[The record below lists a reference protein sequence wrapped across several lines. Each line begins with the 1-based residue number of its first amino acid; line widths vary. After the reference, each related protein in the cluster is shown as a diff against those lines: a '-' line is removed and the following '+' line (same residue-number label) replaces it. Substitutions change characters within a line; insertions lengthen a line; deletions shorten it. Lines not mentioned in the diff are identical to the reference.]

1 MSKKLPT
8 ISVTADKR
16 STHSDLSSSSS
27 SHDTDSNDMD
37 YGRNGAGGVTDVED
51 FDSQVEV
58 LKPSSRRNSYNASLK
73 PKAHLKANTGDNDV
87 TDVEDYDTESDDDEK
102 STAYPELKLSL
113 REFLQQ
119 GLQNQEAV
127 DNDAKESCEIKAGD
141 FVQAQNL
148 NGMADY
154 LTDCEDYDTD
164 SEVGYGCE
172 KSVCVDLDH
181 AMGDQGRVN
190 IADGEKN
197 QDDSDQ
203 YEDVSVISDISDL
216 ASAMSDCTGIGVR
229 GMSEDEVL
237 EVSESGHEEVCQI
250 ACSGSDSESEGAAAW
265 SRSEGDTSFPQID
278 VAFVSASG
286 QPRRNSKSS
295 MSMQGQKNFLQL
307 ASKHEEVLTDVEG
320 IDDSAAEED
329 SFDNEEE
336 DEQPI
341 PRAIILAS
349 GDDGTCLT
357 DVEDMFCDDTSLS
370 TSAEPEVRSICLGA
384 LPVPHRE
391 VVVLKEDK
399 NGDTITNVM
408 PMDSNYEFGI
418 YNHLKD
424 MIHTDSEDYSCAD
437 EWSLQHSLAED
448 AAMGGP
454 SLIEN
459 EVIVSNELLKQ
470 QQNKRLEVQSNAESV
485 TDVEE
490 IFVAGTNRR
499 KKLKT
504 RTLSK
509 GKNKLLEAVK
519 GKEEGVTDVE
529 DMDLSECGLPP
540 GVKRVEQL
548 KQQAKGSNADKFSDS
563 EDVSTDDVS
572 DISDVSDALPP
583 STGDKTSGKTKPQ
596 QLHFRLLK
604 DDIVNQQLT
613 DVEDVQLPSEA
624 EDALEP
630 PAVPVANSNSKELN
644 DMLNES
650 YTVVHER
657 SGRSFNSEA
666 EKLHTKGMIRD
677 ANTDVEYVESD
688 ESAARGGN

>member
-16 STHSDLSSSSS
+16 TNFSDISSSSS

-51 FDSQVEV
+51 FDSQLEV
-58 LKPSSRRNSYNASLK
+58 LKPSSRRNSCNASLK
-73 PKAHLKANTGDNDV
+73 PKAQPRTNTGDNDV
-87 TDVEDYDTESDDDEK
+87 TDVEDYDTESEDDEK

-164 SEVGYGCE
+164 SEVGYGYE

-237 EVSESGHEEVCQI
+237 EVSDSGHEEVCQI
-250 ACSGSDSESEGAAAW
+250 ACSGTESESEGAAAW
-265 SRSEGDTSFPQID
+265 SQSVSENSLPPID
-278 VAFVSASG
+278 VAFISASG

-295 MSMQGQKNFLQL
+295 MPLQGQKNFLQL
-307 ASKHEEVLTDVEG
+307 ASKNEEVLTDVEG
-320 IDDSAAEED
+320 IDDSAAED

-357 DVEDMFCDDTSLS
+357 DVEDMFCEDTSQS
-370 TSAEPEVRSICLGA
+370 TSAEPETRSICHEA
-384 LPVPHRE
+384 LPLPHRE
-391 VVVLKEDK
+391 VVELKEDK
-399 NGDTITNVM
+399 YGDTITNVM

-448 AAMGGP
+448 AAVGGS

-509 GKNKLLEAVK
+509 GKNKLLDAIK
-519 GKEEGVTDVE
+519 GKEDGVTDVE

-548 KQQAKGSNADKFSDS
+548 KQQAKGSNADKASDS

-572 DISDVSDALPP
+572 DISEASDAPP
-583 STGDKTSGKTKPQ
+583 PPTADKLCNKTKPQ
-596 QLHFRLLK
+596 SLHFRLLK
-604 DDIVNQQLT
+604 DDIINQQHT
-613 DVEDVQLPSEA
+613 DVEDVQLPSDA

-650 YTVVHER
+650 YTVVHEK

-677 ANTDVEYVESD
+677 AHTDVEYVESD

>member
-58 LKPSSRRNSYNASLK
+58 LKPSSRRNSCNVALK
-73 PKAHLKANTGDNDV
+73 PKAHPKASGGDNDV

-119 GLQNQEAV
+119 GHQNQEAV

-172 KSVCVDLDH
+172 KSVCVDLDQ

-237 EVSESGHEEVCQI
+237 KVSDSGHEEVCQI

-265 SRSEGDTSFPQID
+265 SRSVSENSFPAID
-278 VAFVSASG
+278 VAFISASG

-295 MSMQGQKNFLQL
+295 MPMSGQKNFLQL
-307 ASKHEEVLTDVEG
+307 AAKNEEVLTDVEG
-320 IDDSAAEED
+320 IDDSAAED
-329 SFDNEEE
+329 SFDNEED

-357 DVEDMFCDDTSLS
+357 DVEDMFCEDTSLS
-370 TSAEPEVRSICLGA
+370 SAEPEVRSICHKA
-384 LPVPHRE
+384 LPLPHRE
-391 VVVLKEDK
+391 VVELKEDK
-399 NGDTITNVM
+399 YGDTITNVM

-437 EWSLQHSLAED
+437 EWSLHHSLVED
-448 AAMGGP
+448 AAVGGP

-470 QQNKRLEVQSNAESV
+470 QQNKRLEVQTNAESV

-519 GKEEGVTDVE
+519 GKEEGVTDIE

-540 GVKRVEQL
+540 GVKRIEQL
-548 KQQAKGSNADKFSDS
+548 KQQAKNFNADKVSDA

-572 DISDVSDALPP
+572 DISEISDAPSL
-583 STGDKTSGKTKPQ
+583 STGEKFSGKTKPQ
-596 QLHFRLLK
+596 PLHFRLLN
-604 DDIVNQQLT
+604 DDIMNQQHS
-613 DVEDVQLPSEA
+613 DIEDVQLPSDA

-630 PAVPVANSNSKELN
+630 PVIPVANSNSKELN

-650 YTVVHER
+650 YTVVHEK

-677 ANTDVEYVESD
+677 AHTDVEYVESD

>member
-1 MSKKLPT
+1 MSNKLPT
-8 ISVTADKR
+8 ISVTADKH
-16 STHSDLSSSSS
+16 SAQSDLSSSSS

-37 YGRNGAGGVTDVED
+37 YGRDGAGGVTDVED
-51 FDSQVEV
+51 FDSQAEV
-58 LKPSSRRNSYNASLK
+58 LKPNSRRGSGSVK
-73 PKAHLKANTGDNDV
+73 LKAETKSNTGENDV
-87 TDVEDYDTESDDDEK
+87 TDVEDYDTESEDEEK

-119 GLQNQEAV
+119 GLHNQEAI

-148 NGMADY
+148 NGLADY

-164 SEVGYGCE
+164 SEVEHGYE

-181 AMGDQGRVN
+181 AVGDQGRVN

-216 ASAMSDCTGIGVR
+216 ASAMSECTGVGIR

-237 EVSESGHEEVCQI
+237 EVSDSGHEEVCQI
-250 ACSGSDSESEGAAAW
+250 ACSGSESEPEGAAGW
-265 SRSEGDTSFPQID
+265 SHSVSESSFPAID

-295 MSMQGQKNFLQL
+295 MPMPGQKQFLQT
-307 ASKHEEVLTDVEG
+307 AGRHEEVLTDVEG
-320 IDDSAAEED
+320 IDDSAAED

-349 GDDGTCLT
+349 GDDGTCVT
-357 DVEDMFCDDTSLS
+357 DVEDMFCEDSSLTNS
-370 TSAEPEVRSICLGA
+370 VPEVKTVSHEA
-384 LPVPHRE
+384 LPLPHRE
-391 VVVLKEDK
+391 VVELKEDK
-399 NGDTITNVM
+399 YGDTITNVM
-408 PMDSNYEFGI
+408 PMDKNYEFGI

-424 MIHTDSEDYSCAD
+424 TIATDSEDYSCAD
-437 EWSLQHSLAED
+437 EWSLQHSLADE
-448 AAMGGP
+448 AAVGG

-499 KKLKT
+499 KKLKA
-504 RTLSK
+504 RTPSK
-509 GKNKLLEAVK
+509 GKNKLLDITK
-519 GKEEGVTDVE
+519 GKEDGVTDVE

-548 KQQAKGSNADKFSDS
+548 KQQAKEKVSDA
-563 EDVSTDDVS
+563 EDASTDDVS
-572 DISDVSDALPP
+572 DMSEASDALPP
-583 STGDKTSGKTKPQ
+583 PTCDKSSTKIKLPP
-596 QLHFRLLK
+596 LHLRLLK
-604 DDIVNQQLT
+604 EDIVNQQHT
-613 DVEDVQLPSEA
+613 DVEDVQCPSEA

-657 SGRSFNSEA
+657 SGRIFNTEA
-666 EKLHTKGMIRD
+666 EKLHIKGMIRD
-677 ANTDVEYVESD
+677 AHTDVEYVESD

>member
-37 YGRNGAGGVTDVED
+37 YGRDGAGGVTDVED
-51 FDSQVEV
+51 FDSQAEA
-58 LKPSSRRNSYNASLK
+58 LKPSSRRGSASKSSLK
-73 PKAHLKANTGDNDV
+73 PKVQPKTSPGEPDV
-87 TDVEDYDTESDDDEK
+87 TDVEDYDTESDEDEK
-102 STAYPELKLSL
+102 STAYPELKMSL

-127 DNDAKESCEIKAGD
+127 DNDAKESCEIRAGD
-141 FVQAQNL
+141 FLQAQNL

-164 SEVGYGCE
+164 SEVGFGCE
-172 KSVCVDLDH
+172 KSVCVDLDQ
-181 AMGDQGRVN
+181 AVGDQGRVN
-190 IADGEKN
+190 IADGERN

-229 GMSEDEVL
+229 GASEDEVL
-237 EVSESGHEEVCQI
+237 EVSDSGREEVCQV
-250 ACSGSDSESEGAAAW
+250 ACSGSESESEGAAAW
-265 SRSEGDTSFPQID
+265 SRSASEASFPAID

-295 MSMQGQKNFLQL
+295 MPMPGQKHFLQ
-307 ASKHEEVLTDVEG
+307 AAVKHEEVLTDVEG
-320 IDDSAAEED
+320 IDDSAAED
-329 SFDNEEE
+329 SFDNEDE

-357 DVEDMFCDDTSLS
+357 DVEDMFCEDSSLS
-370 TSAEPEVRSICLGA
+370 STVPEARSVSHEV
-384 LPVPHRE
+384 LPLPHRE
-391 VVVLKEDK
+391 VVELKEDK
-399 NGDTITNVM
+399 HGDTITNVM
-408 PMDSNYEFGI
+408 PMDCNYEFGI
-418 YNHLKD
+418 YNHLRD
-424 MIHTDSEDYSCAD
+424 TIHTDSEDYSCAD
-437 EWSLQHSLAED
+437 DWSLQHSVAEYS
-448 AAMGGP
+448 AAGGP
-454 SLIEN
+454 HLIEN

-509 GKNKLLEAVK
+509 GKNKLLDVVK
-519 GKEEGVTDVE
+519 GKEDGVTDVE

-548 KQQAKGSNADKFSDS
+548 KLQAKGSNADKVTDA

-572 DISDVSDALPP
+572 DISDASDVPPP
-583 STGDKTSGKTKPQ
+583 STSDKSGSKTKLQPL
-596 QLHFRLLK
+596 QLRLLK

-630 PAVPVANSNSKELN
+630 PAIPVANSNSKELN

-657 SGRSFNSEA
+657 TGRSFNSEA
-666 EKLHTKGMIRD
+666 EKLHIKGMIRD
-677 ANTDVEYVESD
+677 AYTDVEYVESD

>member
-58 LKPSSRRNSYNASLK
+58 LKPSSRRNSSNASLK
-73 PKAHLKANTGDNDV
+73 PKAQPRANAGDNDV

-237 EVSESGHEEVCQI
+237 EVSDSGHEEVCQI

-265 SRSEGDTSFPQID
+265 SKSEGDSSFPHID
-278 VAFVSASG
+278 VAFISASG

-295 MSMQGQKNFLQL
+295 LPMQGQKNFLQL

-320 IDDSAAEED
+320 IDDSAAED

-357 DVEDMFCDDTSLS
+357 DVEDMFCEDTSQS
-370 TSAEPEVRSICLGA
+370 TSAEPEVRSICYES
-384 LPVPHRE
+384 LPLPHRE
-391 VVVLKEDK
+391 VVELREDK
-399 NGDTITNVM
+399 YGDTITNVM
-408 PMDSNYEFGI
+408 PMDSHYEFGI

-424 MIHTDSEDYSCAD
+424 TIHTDSEDYSCAD

-519 GKEEGVTDVE
+519 GKEDGVTDVE

-548 KQQAKGSNADKFSDS
+548 KQQVKVSEA

-572 DISDVSDALPP
+572 DISEASDAPPP
-583 STGDKTSGKTKPQ
+583 STGDKTSGKAKPQ
-596 QLHFRLLK
+596 PLHFHLLK
-604 DDIVNQQLT
+604 DDLTNQQHT
-613 DVEDVQLPSEA
+613 DIEDVQLPSDA

-650 YTVVHER
+650 YTVVHEK

>member
-1 MSKKLPT
+1 MSNKLPT

-37 YGRNGAGGVTDVED
+37 YGRNGGGGVTDVED
-51 FDSQVEV
+51 FDSQLEI
-58 LKPSSRRNSYNASLK
+58 LKPSSRRNSCNSSLK
-73 PKAHLKANTGDNDV
+73 PKAHTKANTGDNDV
-87 TDVEDYDTESDDDEK
+87 TDVEDYDTESEDDEK

-164 SEVGYGCE
+164 SEVGFGCE
-172 KSVCVDLDH
+172 KSVCVDLDQ
-181 AMGDQGRVN
+181 AVGDQGRVN

-216 ASAMSDCTGIGVR
+216 ASAMSDCTGIGKR

-237 EVSESGHEEVCQI
+237 EVSDSGHEEVCNI
-250 ACSGSDSESEGAAAW
+250 ACSESESESEGAAAL
-265 SRSEGDTSFPQID
+265 SQSASETSFPPVD

-286 QPRRNSKSS
+286 QPRRNSKCSIPTP
-295 MSMQGQKNFLQL
+295 GQKNFLQL
-307 ASKHEEVLTDVEG
+307 ASKNEEVLTDVEG
-320 IDDSAAEED
+320 IDDSAAED

-349 GDDGTCLT
+349 GDDGTCVT
-357 DVEDMFCDDTSLS
+357 DVEDMFCEDSSLS
-370 TSAEPEVRSICLGA
+370 TCAEPEIRSICHEV
-384 LPVPHRE
+384 LPLPHRE
-391 VVVLKEDK
+391 VVELKEDK
-399 NGDTITNVM
+399 YGDTITNVM
-408 PMDSNYEFGI
+408 PMDTNYEFGI

-437 EWSLQHSLAED
+437 EWSLQHSVAED

-459 EVIVSNELLKQ
+459 EVIVSNEQLKQ
-470 QQNKRLEVQSNAESV
+470 QQNKRLEVQTNAESV

-490 IFVAGTNRR
+490 IFVAGINRR

-504 RTLSK
+504 RSLSK
-509 GKNKLLEAVK
+509 GKNKLLDAVK
-519 GKEEGVTDVE
+519 VKEDGVTDVE
-529 DMDLSECGLPP
+529 DMDLSECGLPM

-548 KQQAKGSNADKFSDS
+548 KQQAKGSNADKSSES

-572 DISDVSDALPP
+572 DISDVSDVPP
-583 STGDKTSGKTKPQ
+583 ISTGDRTSGKTKPQ
-596 QLHFRLLK
+596 PHHFRLLK
-604 DDIVNQQLT
+604 DDMINQEHT
-613 DVEDVQLPSEA
+613 DVEDVQLPSDA

-650 YTVVHER
+650 YTVVHEK

-666 EKLHTKGMIRD
+666 EKLHAKGVIRD
-677 ANTDVEYVESD
+677 AHTDVEYVESD